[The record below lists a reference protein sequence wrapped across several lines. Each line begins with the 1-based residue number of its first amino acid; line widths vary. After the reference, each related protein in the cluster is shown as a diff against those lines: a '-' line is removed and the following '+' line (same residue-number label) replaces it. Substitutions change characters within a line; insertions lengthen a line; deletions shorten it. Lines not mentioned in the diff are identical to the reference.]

1 MKILILPL
9 SHLSARQAS
18 TISANSKSAIFY
30 YCHLT
35 PTSPYW
41 RSFEGPTPN
50 SKISTVNLLEQESSK
65 KQKTLTA
72 RMRTRMASTMTKIQ
86 AEWAHWGVAPATNW
100 KFKVHSFGEKLL
112 DKIDSEESFLKGI
125 PKSVSEVMIMISQ

>member
-9 SHLSARQAS
+9 SHLPARQAS
-18 TISANSKSAIFY
+18 TISRNSKSEIFY

-41 RSFEGPTPN
+41 RGFETPTN
-50 SKISTVNLLEQESSK
+50 SKNATLNLLDQESSK
-65 KQKTLTA
+65 NQKTLTT

-86 AEWAHWGVAPATNW
+86 AEWANWGSTPAKNW

-112 DKIDSEESFLKGI
+112 DKIDSEEGFLKGI
-125 PKSVSEVMIMISQ
+125 PKSISKVIMI

>member
-9 SHLSARQAS
+9 SHFPARQAS
-18 TISANSKSAIFY
+18 TVSGNSKSAIFY

-41 RSFEGPTPN
+41 RGFETPTN
-50 SKISTVNLLEQESSK
+50 SKNSTLNLLEQESSK
-65 KQKTLTA
+65 HQKTLTA

-86 AEWAHWGVAPATNW
+86 AEWASWGSAPVTNW
-100 KFKVHSFGEKLL
+100 KSKVHSFGEKLL
-112 DKIDSEESFLKGI
+112 DKIDSEESFLKRI
-125 PKSVSEVMIMISQ
+125 PNSISVVIIISL